1 MELLNKQIN
10 RCAENMD
17 DASLVIET
25 ILLGMRTIRRHICN
39 KCTSDLTVPQFR
51 VLAYLNYHKGA
62 SLSAV
67 AEHLELSLPS
77 MSKTIDCLVKRNLVA
92 REISSNDRRR
102 ITLELTTAGIKAFE
116 TIREDTRKHFSEML
130 STLSEE
136 DREKIV
142 QAMHMLQAILK
153 PSEKS
158 SSMP

>member
-1 MELLNKQIN
+1 
-10 RCAENMD
+10 
-17 DASLVIET
+17 
-25 ILLGMRTIRRHICN
+25 CN

-158 SSMP
+158 SSRP